1 MRRHRAVLAVLA
13 VATSTFAIAAT
24 AASASATTGAVAHRG
39 LAHRGLAHRGLPHQV
54 FAPYFETYDTT
65 DGGLAALS
73 QASGAKFLSLAFLQT
88 AQAGSCTAYWD
99 GNTATPIAASSF
111 GSDIAAIQRAGGN
124 VIPSFGGFT
133 ADTTGTELADSCTD
147 VHAIAAVFES
157 LITTYHVSRIDL
169 DIEATSLS
177 NTDGINRRNEAI
189 AETERWARAH
199 GHRVQFAY
207 TLPTFPT
214 GLTSDGVAVLQNAIA
229 DHARI
234 AVVNLLTFD
243 YFFGTQQDM
252 VADTETAAEGL
263 FSQLQSLYPSSS
275 AAHLW
280 HMIGVTEMPGID
292 DFGAAETLSEADASA
307 VLTWARQHRLGF
319 LSFWALQRDNGNCP
333 GTKGAGNC
341 SGLDQQ
347 TWFFSHLF
355 ERFTR

>member
-133 ADTTGTELADSCTD
+133 ADTTGTELADSCTSVD
-147 VHAIAAVFES
+147 AIAQVYES
-157 LITTYHVSRIDL
+157 LITTYHVPRIDL
-169 DIEATSLS
+169 DIEADSVS
-177 NTDGINRRNEAI
+177 NTAAIQRRNQAI
-189 AETERWARAH
+189 AETEAWAAKH
-199 GHRVQFAY
+199 GQHIQFSY
-207 TLPTFPT
+207 TL
-214 GLTSDGVAVLQNAIA
+214 
-229 DHARI
+229 
-234 AVVNLLTFD
+234 
-243 YFFGTQQDM
+243 
-252 VADTETAAEGL
+252 
-263 FSQLQSLYPSSS
+263 
-275 AAHLW
+275 
-280 HMIGVTEMPGID
+280 
-292 DFGAAETLSEADASA
+292 
-307 VLTWARQHRLGF
+307 
-319 LSFWALQRDNGNCP
+319 
-333 GTKGAGNC
+333 
-341 SGLDQQ
+341 
-347 TWFFSHLF
+347 
-355 ERFTR
+355 